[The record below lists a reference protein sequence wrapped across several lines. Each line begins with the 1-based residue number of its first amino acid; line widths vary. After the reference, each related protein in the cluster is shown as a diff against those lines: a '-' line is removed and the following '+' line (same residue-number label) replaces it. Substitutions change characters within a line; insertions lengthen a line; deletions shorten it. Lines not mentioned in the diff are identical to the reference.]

1 VIPLQGELIAK
12 QAILS
17 RSPWVQL
24 QTILNRVEHYK
35 SFVFRRVTWDEKAAR
50 LTLRVELE
58 HRANGR
64 PICSGCGAV
73 RPGYDRLP
81 DRVWEFVPLWQ
92 IAVLFVYGLRRVN
105 CPTCGIVVE
114 RVPWSQG
121 KHRQTRTYRWFLAR
135 WAKRL
140 SWQEVA
146 NVFQTSW
153 DTVYRSVRYAVEWGV
168 VHRDLQGVQAVGI
181 DEIQYQR
188 GHRYLTLVYQI
199 DGQIRRLLW
208 VGQNRTREALDS
220 FFDLCGDEI
229 LPTLKFVCSDMW
241 KPYLDVIRARAGDA
255 VHILDRYHIMAKMNK
270 AIDEVR
276 AGEARR
282 LKADGYE
289 PVLKHSRWC
298 LLKRKENL
306 TAKQTVKL
314 RDVLR
319 YNLSTVRAYLSREE
333 FQRFWTYQ
341 SVAWARK
348 FLREWCTRTMRSG
361 LAPMKKVARSLRQ
374 HEELL
379 MNWFQAHGEISTGA
393 VEGLNLK
400 AKLTMRKA
408 FGFRTFEGIET
419 ALYHQLGH
427 LPEPEFPH
435 KFC

>member
-1 VIPLQGELIAK
+1 M
-12 QAILS
+12 
-17 RSPWVQL
+17 QL
-24 QTILNRVEHYK
+24 QVILNFVEPYK
-35 SFVFRRVTWDEKAAR
+35 SFVYKHVSWDKSSPVQK
-50 LTLRVELE
+50 LRVQIEP
-58 HRANGR
+58 RANGR
-64 PICSGCGAV
+64 PICSGCKQV

-81 DRVWEFVPLWQ
+81 ERTWEFVPLWQ
-92 IAVLFVYGLRRVN
+92 IPVLFVYALRRVN
-105 CPTCGIVVE
+105 CPACGVVVE
-114 RVPWSQG
+114 QVPWSQG
-121 KHRQTRTYRWFLAR
+121 KHRQTKSYRWFLAR

-146 NVFQTSW
+146 EVFHTSW
-153 DTVYRSVRYAVEWGV
+153 DTVYRCVRYAVEWGV
-168 VHRDLQGVQAVGI
+168 VHRDLRGVEAVGI

-188 GHRYLTLVYQI
+188 GHRYLTLVYQV

-208 VGQNRTREALDS
+208 VGQNRTTASLES
-220 FFDLCGDEI
+220 FFDLFGDEI

-241 KPYLDVIRARAGDA
+241 KPYLDVIRARAGHA
-255 VHILDRYHIMAKMNK
+255 LNILDRYHIMAKMNK

-289 PVLKHSRWC
+289 PVLTHSRWC

-306 TAKQTVKL
+306 TSKQIVKL
-314 RDVLR
+314 REVLQ
-319 YNLSTVRAYLSREE
+319 YNLKTVRAYLSRED

-341 SVAWARK
+341 SVPWARK

-361 LAPMKKVARSLRQ
+361 LEPMKKVARSLRE
-374 HEELL
+374 HEPLL
-379 MNWFQAHGEISTGA
+379 MNWFEARGEISAGA

-427 LPEPEFPH
+427 LPEPEFTH
-435 KFC
+435 EFC